1 MGMNMD
7 IDLQATYL
15 GLTLRSP
22 FIASASPLT
31 GHLDRIS
38 ELADAGAGAIVLP
51 SLFEEQI
58 ERETAGIERV
68 IEAEIDT
75 DISGRT
81 EGSGADE
88 LDDYN
93 LGADSYMALVRAAKA
108 RVSVPIIASLNGVNV
123 GDWLRYT
130 RLLEDAGADA
140 VELNLYSVAADTSVS
155 GADLEAEQLEMITVL
170 TEDLTIPLAVKISPY
185 YSALGSFATSVAAAG
200 ARGLVMFNRFY
211 QPDLDPATLE
221 MRSTINLSTSA
232 DALMTLRWVGILSP
246 QLPISIAATSGIH
259 SGVDAAKMLLAGAD
273 TVMVASALLRNG
285 PHHLVTMHDELRSFM
300 AEHGYTSL
308 EQMRGLAHRVAVA
321 DADAYQRA
329 NYIGVLATAWQHDL

>member
-1 MGMNMD
+1 MD
-7 IDLQATYL
+7 IDLQTTYL

-58 ERETAGIERV
+58 EHETAGIERV
-68 IEAEIDT
+68 IEAEIDA

-81 EGSGADE
+81 EGSGARE

-93 LGADSYMALVRAAKA
+93 LGADSYMALVRAAKS

-130 RLLEDAGADA
+130 RLLEEAGADA
-140 VELNLYSVAADTSVS
+140 VELNLYSVAADPSVS
-155 GADLEAEQLEMITVL
+155 GAALEAEQLEMVTLLV
-170 TEDLTIPLAVKISPY
+170 EDLRIPLAVKISPY
-185 YSALGSFATSVAAAG
+185 YSSLGSFASSLAATG

-246 QLPISIAATSGIH
+246 RLPMSIAATSGVH
-259 SGVDAAKMLLAGAD
+259 SGVDAAKMILAGAD
-273 TVMVASALLRNG
+273 VTMVASALLRNG
-285 PHHLVTMHDELRSFM
+285 PHHLVTMERELRAFM
-300 AEHGYTSL
+300 TDNGYATL
-308 EQMRGLAHRVAVA
+308 DAMRGLGHRLAVA